1 MDWFIIHALH
11 DCNASHKGYRKQERA
26 PGTHW
31 WYLITWL
38 TFITSELWRHVP
50 WHIASTRL
58 SICDRSSVTY
68 SQQTCYNVHVTTTI
82 TRKQFCMKFHN
93 ERVCTCMYMQY
104 YVYEIHNRWLHA
116 HGDSQMGSIP
126 SSPDIKKAEC
136 VFSQATYTCIKCSVD
151 CLVI

>member
-1 MDWFIIHALH
+1 MSYEMLMTDLIHALH
-11 DCNASHKGYRKQERA
+11 DCNASHKGYRQQERA

-93 ERVCTCMYMQY
+93 ERVGTCNIMYMKSTTDGY
-104 YVYEIHNRWLHA
+104 MRTDGIYPLISRHYVRL
-116 HGDSQMGSIP
+116 
-126 SSPDIKKAEC
+126 
-136 VFSQATYTCIKCSVD
+136 SVYFPRL
-151 CLVI
+151 CTLVLNVVLIV